1 VVPGLDPDSNQGSLH
16 QNFLPPSQKSKLP
29 FITNFKQLKLHR
41 KKKTIKCKNQN
52 FNTNQRNPS
61 LKMGYLFNKSMFV
74 ERIEQSEKKI
84 EKIGENKNPN
94 LKAKMNKPRSSE

>member
-1 VVPGLDPDSNQGSLH
+1 
-16 QNFLPPSQKSKLP
+16 
-29 FITNFKQLKLHR
+29 
-41 KKKTIKCKNQN
+41 
-52 FNTNQRNPS
+52 
-61 LKMGYLFNKSMFV
+61 MGYLFNKSMFV